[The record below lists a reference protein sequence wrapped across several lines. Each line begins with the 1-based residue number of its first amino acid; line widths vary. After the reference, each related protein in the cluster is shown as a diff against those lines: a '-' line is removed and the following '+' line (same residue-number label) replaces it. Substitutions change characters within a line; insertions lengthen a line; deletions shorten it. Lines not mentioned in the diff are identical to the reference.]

1 MVPAVGDKP
10 VQYKSNSESEIRR
23 RLIDSLAPPIPP
35 LPSFYNIDN
44 LQSSGILICTL
55 NFHIF

>member
-1 MVPAVGDKP
+1 

-35 LPSFYNIDN
+35 LPSCYNIDN
-44 LQSSGILICTL
+44 LQLLGTYLKCKNVWYNKYT
-55 NFHIF
+55 N